1 MSSDTRDSGENA
13 DRRLIREA
21 KEEAFH
27 ARRQLRREQPNPSLA
42 AKRDLA
48 AALEDFRDQLLD
60 YRDDN
65 ALETDWDDREVDVD
79 VLPSLLSQTT
89 AVTKSLNRRG
99 APSTTQQVPKVAKTP
114 AASLIRIGK
123 ELDKIAA
130 ELGFA
135 ASTKDVTPSEEATMA
150 DLRGLLKARGQ
161 TEALRN
167 LPDGEATEI
176 DTPVEG
182 DD

>member
-1 MSSDTRDSGENA
+1 MSNDRDSDDTA

-21 KEEAFH
+21 KEGAFH

-42 AKRDLA
+42 SKRDLA
-48 AALEDFRDQLLD
+48 AALEDYRDQLLD

-65 ALETDWDDREVDVD
+65 ALETDWKKRDVDVD

-89 AVTKSLNRRG
+89 TVSQSLNRRG
-99 APSTTQQVPKVAKTP
+99 SPSTTQQVPKVAKTSS
-114 AASLIRIGK
+114 AHLIHIGK

-135 ASTKDVTPSEEATMA
+135 ASTKDITPSEEATMA

-167 LPDGEATEI
+167 LPEGEATDI